1 MYLDLCKKVCEKYVE
16 LGKSNLV
23 WKALPFF
30 IRPVLNLVIQSS
42 KFVSRLQTN
51 ENEEQV
57 LSWVVDDVA
66 AWIEKNGFSWCKQA
80 FIDSQVDGDLL
91 LQLDEK
97 SLMESIGMNNGILRK
112 RFMRLLNHLKCYADY
127 SLIDESGIN
136 DFLKRL
142 EPEYCQYT
150 YRMLL
155 SGIRYEDIKYLTSEI
170 LEKECG
176 ISNSIHRAKILH
188 KAKVESHLSNSAEAE
203 TSNRSETQDF
213 DAFISYRR
221 SSGSHLASLLYTYL
235 KARGLSVYLDV
246 DILKNGR
253 FDLHIL
259 DSISRAKNFILVL
272 THDALDRCLNDDKC
286 EDWVHKEIVE
296 AVKNECNIIPV
307 FDNFRWPA
315 ENALPE
321 DIQLISLCNG
331 VRWNHDFQ
339 EPTIDKIQEFMVDEL
354 SSWNELKFRQKASR
368 SSECELEFSSEAISC
383 FRHKHQT
390 SRSMHCR

>member
-1 MYLDLCKKVCEKYVE
+1 MV
-16 LGKSNLV
+16 
-23 WKALPFF
+23 
-30 IRPVLNLVIQSS
+30 NLVI
-42 KFVSRLQTN
+42 KAYRRLNGLHTN
-51 ENEEQV
+51 EDERQV
-57 LSWVVDDVA
+57 LLWSVDDVA
-66 AWIEKNGFSWCKQA
+66 AWIEKNGFSCYKQA
-80 FIDSQVDGDLL
+80 FFDSQVDGDLL

-97 SLMESIGMNNGILRK
+97 SLRESIGVNNGILRK
-112 RFMRLLNHLKCYADY
+112 RFMRLLNHLKCHADY
-127 SLIDESGIN
+127 SAIDKSGLN

-142 EPEYCQYT
+142 GPEYCQYT
-150 YRMLL
+150 YEMLL
-155 SGIRYEDIKYLTSEI
+155 SGVRYEDIKYLTSEI

-176 ISNSIHRAKILH
+176 ISNSIHRAKILQ
-188 KAKVESHLSNSAEAE
+188 KAKVESHLSNSAQAEA
-203 TSNRSETQDF
+203 SNRSETQDF

-286 EDWVHKEIVE
+286 EDWVHKEISE
-296 AVKNECNIIPV
+296 AMKNKCNIIPV

-315 ENALPE
+315 ENSLPE
-321 DIQLISLCNG
+321 DIQLISMCNG

-354 SSWNELKFRQKASR
+354 SSWNELKFGQKASR
-368 SSECELEFSSEAISC
+368 SSECELEFPSEAISC